1 MSFSLTSNAT
11 SASASYHLAKNQA
24 ELRKSLTR
32 LASGK
37 RIIAPYDDP
46 GTLSVSMK
54 LGASINRLNGA
65 DNNLQNAI
73 SFLEVQDGILDSV
86 GKVVTRMN
94 ELKGLS
100 SQDPM
105 KSNQDVESYNN
116 EFRDLQMQLY
126 QMSQQTFNG
135 VSLFANSTNEGTD
148 VKFRGTASED
158 NTISIFTSPD
168 GSDGPAISIH
178 KSSLLSAL
186 TIDSDADEI
195 NDGQNFSDRGTF
207 NKVAFAAETL
217 SDTFALD
224 TVSAGVFE
232 KALENVAYLLAQ
244 AGGSMSRV
252 TFASESIGIQKT
264 NMKAA
269 LSRMIDVDVA
279 EESARMA
286 KYTVLTQASAA
297 DGGTGELY
305 KRSLTNITSMIT
317 N

>member
-11 SASASYHLAKNQA
+11 SASANYHLGKNQA

-54 LGASINRLNGA
+54 LGATINRLKGA

-73 SFLEVQDGILDSV
+73 SFLEVQDGILDAV

-105 KSNQDVESYNN
+105 KSDQDVESYNN

-148 VKFRGTASED
+148 VKFRGTTSED

-186 TIDSDADEI
+186 TIDSDAVSI
-195 NDGQNFSDRGTF
+195 NNGQYFKDAGTD

-217 SDTFALD
+217 SKTFALD

-232 KALENVAYLLAQ
+232 KALENIAYLRAQ

-269 LSRMIDVDVA
+269 LSRMVDVDVA

-286 KYTVLTQASAA
+286 KYSVLTQASAA
-297 DGGTGELY
+297 MVAQAN
-305 KRSLTNITSMIT
+305 SLSEVSLILLR
-317 N
+317 

>member
-11 SASASYHLAKNQA
+11 SASANYYLAKNQA

-54 LGASINRLNGA
+54 LGASINRLKGA

-73 SFLEVQDGILDSV
+73 SFLEVQDGILDAV
-86 GKVVTRMN
+86 GKVVSRMN

-100 SQDPM
+100 AQDPM
-105 KSNQDVESYNN
+105 KSDQDVESYNN
-116 EFRDLQMQLY
+116 EFRDLQLQLY

-135 VSLFANSTNEGTD
+135 VSLFANFTTKKGATE
-148 VKFRGTASED
+148 VLFRGTASED

-186 TIDSDADEI
+186 TIDQTSVDSSM
-195 NDGQNFSDRGTF
+195 NYSDRINNNDVF
-207 NKVAFAAETL
+207 SFAVSIL
-217 SDTFALD
+217 SDTFTLD
-224 TVSAGVFE
+224 AVSSGVFE
-232 KALENVAYLLAQ
+232 KALENVAYLRAQ

-252 TFASESIGIQKT
+252 TFASDTINVQKT

-269 LSRMIDVDVA
+269 LSRMVDVDVA

-286 KYTVLTQASAA
+286 KYSVLTQASAA
-297 DGGTGELY
+297 MVAQAN
-305 KRSLTNITSMIT
+305 SLSEVSLILLR
-317 N
+317 

>member
-1 MSFSLTSNAT
+1 ME
-11 SASASYHLAKNQA
+11 Q
-24 ELRKSLTR
+24 R
-32 LASGK
+32 
-37 RIIAPYDDP
+37 
-46 GTLSVSMK
+46 
-54 LGASINRLNGA
+54 INRLKGA

-73 SFLEVQDGILDSV
+73 SFLEVQDGILDAV

-105 KSNQDVESYNN
+105 KSDQDVESYNN

-135 VSLFANSTNEGTD
+135 VSLFANTTTKKGGTD

-195 NDGQNFSDRGTF
+195 NDGQYFSDAGTL

-217 SDTFALD
+217 SDTFRIRYCICRC
-224 TVSAGVFE
+224 F
-232 KALENVAYLLAQ
+232 
-244 AGGSMSRV
+244 
-252 TFASESIGIQKT
+252 
-264 NMKAA
+264 
-269 LSRMIDVDVA
+269 
-279 EESARMA
+279 
-286 KYTVLTQASAA
+286 
-297 DGGTGELY
+297 
-305 KRSLTNITSMIT
+305 
-317 N
+317 

>member
-24 ELRKSLTR
+24 ESRKSLTR

-135 VSLFANSTNEGTD
+135 VSLFAN
-148 VKFRGTASED
+148 
-158 NTISIFTSPD
+158 FTTKN
-168 GSDGPAISIH
+168 GA
-178 KSSLLSAL
+178 
-186 TIDSDADEI
+186 
-195 NDGQNFSDRGTF
+195 N
-207 NKVAFAAETL
+207 
-217 SDTFALD
+217 
-224 TVSAGVFE
+224 
-232 KALENVAYLLAQ
+232 
-244 AGGSMSRV
+244 
-252 TFASESIGIQKT
+252 
-264 NMKAA
+264 
-269 LSRMIDVDVA
+269 
-279 EESARMA
+279 
-286 KYTVLTQASAA
+286 
-297 DGGTGELY
+297 
-305 KRSLTNITSMIT
+305 
-317 N
+317 

>member
-11 SASASYHLAKNQA
+11 SASANYHLAKNQA

-54 LGASINRLNGA
+54 LGATINRLKGA
-65 DNNLQNAI
+65 DNNLQSAM
-73 SFLEVQDGILDSV
+73 SFLEVQDGILGAV
-86 GKVVTRMN
+86 GKVVSRMN

-105 KSNQDVESYNN
+105 KSDQDVESYNN
-116 EFRDLQMQLY
+116 EFRDLQLQLY

-135 VSLFANSTNEGTD
+135 VSLFANFTTKKGDTE
-148 VKFRGTASED
+148 VLFRGSATED

-186 TIDSDADEI
+186 TIDQTSVDTSM
-195 NDGQNFSDRGTF
+195 NYSDRIGNNDVF
-207 NKVAFAAETL
+207 SFAVSIL
-217 SDTFALD
+217 SDTFTLD
-224 TVSAGVFE
+224 AVSSGVFE
-232 KALENVAYLLAQ
+232 KALENVAYLRAQ

-252 TFASESIGIQKT
+252 TFASDTISVQRT

-269 LSRMIDVDVA
+269 LSRMVDVDVA

-286 KYTVLTQASAA
+286 KYSVLTQASAA
-297 DGGTGELY
+297 MVAQAN
-305 KRSLTNITSMIT
+305 SLSEVSLILLR
-317 N
+317 

>member
-135 VSLFANSTNEGTD
+135 VSLFANFTTKNGATE

-186 TIDSDADEI
+186 TIDTDAAEI
-195 NDGQNFSDRGTF
+195 NDGQNFSDAGTG
-207 NKVAFAAETL
+207 NIVAFAAETL

-232 KALENVAYLLAQ
+232 KALENVAYLRAQ

-269 LSRMIDVDVA
+269 LSRMVDVDVA

-286 KYTVLTQASAA
+286 KYSVLTQASAA
-297 DGGTGELY
+297 MVAQAN
-305 KRSLTNITSMIT
+305 SLSEVSLILLR
-317 N
+317 

>member
-105 KSNQDVESYNN
+105 KSNQDVESYNT

-135 VSLFANSTNEGTD
+135 VSLFANFTTKNGANE

-186 TIDSDADEI
+186 TIDTDAAEI
-195 NDGQNFSDRGTF
+195 NDGQNFSDAGTG
-207 NKVAFAAETL
+207 NIVAFAAETL

-232 KALENVAYLLAQ
+232 KALENVAYLRAQ

-297 DGGTGELY
+297 MVAQANSINEV
-305 KRSLTNITSMIT
+305 SLILLR
-317 N
+317 